1 MRVIPSLAALSVCTA
16 LVVVAQ
22 QQQETPTFSVGINVV
37 NILAN
42 IMDKHGAIINDLEQP
57 DFTILEDGRPQVIK
71 YFARQTDLPLTLG
84 LLVDTSMSQE
94 RVLDAER
101 AASFRFLDQVLR
113 ENKDQIFVTQFDSA
127 ILTRQELTSSYRD
140 LNNALTEVNTPT
152 RRELENGGGR
162 GTKLFDCIVQ
172 ASNEIMAKQ
181 HGRKALILL
190 TDGDDNDSDATL
202 ANSIEAAQ
210 KADTLIFSINFSDA
224 GIGHGAGQSALQHLA
239 RETGGGYFEVSKKQN
254 IDQIFNTIQDE
265 LRSQYSLGFVS
276 DKPATIGEFRKLQLK
291 VDRPGLIVQA
301 RDRYWAQ
308 P

>member
-1 MRVIPSLAALSVCTA
+1 MRVIPSIAALSVCTA
-16 LVVVAQ
+16 LVVAQQ
-22 QQQETPTFSVGINVV
+22 QQQETPTFSIGINVV

-42 IMDKHGAIINDLEQP
+42 IMDKHGAIINDLEKP
-57 DFTILEDGRPQVIK
+57 DFTVLEDGRPQAIK
-71 YFARQTDLPLTLG
+71 YFTRQTDLPLTLG

-152 RRELENGGGR
+152 RRELENGGGL

-172 ASNEIMAKQ
+172 SANEIMTKQ

-190 TDGDDNDSDATL
+190 TDGDDNDSDSKLGDA
-202 ANSIEAAQ
+202 IEAAQ

-224 GIGHGAGQSALQHLA
+224 GIGHGAGQYALQHLA

-265 LRSQYSLGFVS
+265 LRSQYSIGYVS
-276 DKPATIGEFRKLQLK
+276 DKPPTIGEFRKLQVK
-291 VDRPGLIVQA
+291 IDRPGLIVQA